1 MPVELK
7 IKLDSASMSE
17 FMLYHIYTGPVGILT
32 LILAVLNAG
41 SVYVFA
47 VRREWGMMLLFLVF
61 VILILA
67 VLPMYIRR
75 RVVKQ
80 MEHSRQAA
88 AEVTYIFSEEGI
100 ETITEDDRGKAS
112 WQVFKKA
119 VSRKRILILYA
130 RSGQAIILPLSQMEE
145 EYTAIVD
152 LIFAHMPA
160 PAVRI
165 RRTDGKK

>member
-7 IKLDSASMSE
+7 IRLDASSMAE

-32 LILAVLNAG
+32 LILGVLNAG
-41 SVYVFA
+41 SVVVFA
-47 VRREWGMMLLFLVF
+47 SRKEWSMMLLFLFFVF
-61 VILILA
+61 LIVVA
-67 VLPMYIRR
+67 LPVYIRH
-75 RVVKQ
+75 RVAKQ
-80 MEHSRQAA
+80 MKNSGRAA
-88 AEVTYIFSEEGI
+88 AEVTYIFSNEGI
-100 ETITEDDRGKAS
+100 ETITEEDQGKAS

-119 VSRKRILILYA
+119 VSRKEILILYA
-130 RSGQAIILPLSQMEE
+130 KSGQAIILPISQMEE
-145 EYTAIVD
+145 EYTAVVD